1 MFNIADAL
9 VEKVKQVCSL
19 YAAALRGFCSL
30 PPVFAWLVL
39 GVEGLGVEGVGV

>member
-19 YAAALRGFCSL
+19 YAGGAARFLLAAARIC
-30 PPVFAWLVL
+30 LV
-39 GVEGLGVEGVGV
+39 GAGS